1 MMRHALFAC
10 LGIALIAFAA
20 ASTAPAAPAADLP
33 AADARTTTRPA
44 SASAPTSAGGSDWP
58 MWRGPLGDG
67 HSPETDVPTV
77 WSGTDHVVWKTPIP
91 GKGHSSPI
99 VSGSRV
105 FVTSALEDDN
115 QRVLICLDRADGKVL
130 WQRTVLTSM
139 LEKKHRLNSFAS
151 ATPATDG
158 KLVYVAFFEQPKIE
172 LAAYDFDGNEA
183 WRVSPGEFH
192 SVHGFCS
199 SPVLYKD
206 LVILNG
212 DQDATAYLVAYD
224 KATGKERWRTD
235 RPNKTRSYCTP
246 LIADLAGK
254 TQLMLS
260 GSKCVASYD
269 PENGK
274 QNWLVDGPTEQF
286 VASLV
291 QTDGVVFC
299 TGGFPEL
306 HVLGIDP
313 AGAGNVTKTH
323 VLWRD
328 GQSKGD
334 RKIASYVPSPI
345 AFGDWFFVV
354 SDNGLASCYEAKT
367 GKTLWR
373 QKLGKHHS
381 ASAVAVATGSAAA
394 ANGVGG
400 GESGGRNAGAEN
412 AGGGLL
418 YFTSDAGETFVLKA
432 GPKYELLS
440 KNELGEEVYASPAI
454 SRGQLF
460 VRGVSNLYCIGT
472 GK

>member
-1 MMRHALFAC
+1 MMRHLLLATLSI
-10 LGIALIAFAA
+10 LGLASVPAA
-20 ASTAPAAPAADLP
+20 AGEP
-33 AADARTTTRPA
+33 
-44 SASAPTSAGGSDWP
+44 SAGGSDWP
-58 MWRGPLGDG
+58 QWRGPLGDG
-67 HSPETDVPTV
+67 RSAETNVPTT
-77 WSGTDHVVWKTPIP
+77 WSGTDNVAWKTPIP
-91 GKGHSSPI
+91 GKGHSSPV
-99 VSGSRV
+99 VSGGRV
-105 FVTSALEDDN
+105 FVTSALEDEN

-130 WQRTVLTSM
+130 WQRTVVTSM

-158 KLVYVAFFEQPKIE
+158 KLVYVAFFEQPKIQ
-172 LAAYDFDGNEA
+172 LVAYAFDGKEA
-183 WRVSPGEFH
+183 WRASPGEFH

-199 SPVLYKD
+199 SPVVYKD
-206 LVILNG
+206 TVILNG

-254 TQLMLS
+254 PQMVLS
-260 GSKCVASYD
+260 GSKCVASYNPD
-269 PENGK
+269 TGEPY
-274 QNWLVDGPTEQF
+274 WLVDGPTEQF

-291 QTDGVVFC
+291 QTAGVVFC

-313 AGAGNVTKTH
+313 SGAGNVTKTH
-323 VLWRD
+323 VPWRD

-367 GKTLWR
+367 GKTMWR

-381 ASAVAVATGSAAA
+381 ASAVSAATA
-394 ANGVGG
+394 DG
-400 GESGGRNAGAEN
+400 GESKDGAR
-412 AGGGLL
+412 L
-418 YFTSDAGETFVLKA
+418 YFTSDAGETFVVKA
-432 GPKYELLS
+432 GPTYELVS

-454 SRGQLF
+454 SRGQVF
-460 VRGVSNLYCIGT
+460 IRGGSNLYCIGT